1 MKVLKIV
8 FIAVIAIFLIN
19 IFQPEVSAVE
29 IRSFDEMKTAI
40 NQFMNTGKNGNS
52 ANISGND
59 MGSII
64 IPVANILTAIGV
76 VVLVAV
82 TIVMGI
88 KYMFATPEEADNF
101 DEEID
106 GIRGARWNKRSYKKR
121 TKNVDG
127 YWSDSA
133 NASFRH

>member
-88 KYMFATPEEADNF
+88 KYMFATPEEAAKLKQQL
-101 DEEID
+101 I
-106 GIRGARWNKRSYKKR
+106 GLVVAGVVILGATAIWKIVYKISPI
-121 TKNVDG
+121 G
-127 YWSDSA
+127 YYI
-133 NASFRH
+133 

>member
-59 MGSII
+59 MGSIV
-64 IPVANILTAIGV
+64 IPIANILTAIGV
-76 VVLVAV
+76 IVLVAV

-88 KYMFATPEEADNF
+88 KYMFATPEEAAKLKQQL
-101 DEEID
+101 I
-106 GIRGARWNKRSYKKR
+106 GLVVAGVVILGATAIWKIVYNILNS
-121 TKNVDG
+121 VG
-127 YWSDSA
+127 L
-133 NASFRH
+133 

>member
-88 KYMFATPEEADNF
+88 KYMFATPEEAAKLKQQL
-101 DEEID
+101 I
-106 GIRGARWNKRSYKKR
+106 GLVVAGVVILGATAIWKIVYNILNS
-121 TKNVDG
+121 VG
-127 YWSDSA
+127 L
-133 NASFRH
+133 

>member
-52 ANISGND
+52 ANISGDD
-59 MGSII
+59 MGSIV
-64 IPVANILTAIGV
+64 IPIANILTAIGV
-76 VVLVAV
+76 IVLVAV

-88 KYMFATPEEADNF
+88 KYMFATPEEAAKLKQQL
-101 DEEID
+101 I
-106 GIRGARWNKRSYKKR
+106 GLVVAGVVILGATAIWKIVYNIINS
-121 TKNVDG
+121 VG
-127 YWSDSA
+127 L
-133 NASFRH
+133 

>member
-59 MGSII
+59 MGSIV
-64 IPVANILTAIGV
+64 IPIANILTAIGV
-76 VVLVAV
+76 IVLVAV

-88 KYMFATPEEADNF
+88 KYMFATPEEAAKLKQQL
-101 DEEID
+101 I
-106 GIRGARWNKRSYKKR
+106 GLVVAGVVILGATAIWKIVYNIINS
-121 TKNVDG
+121 VG
-127 YWSDSA
+127 L
-133 NASFRH
+133 

>member
-52 ANISGND
+52 ANISGDD
-59 MGSII
+59 MGSIV
-64 IPVANILTAIGV
+64 IPIANILTAIGV

-88 KYMFATPEEADNF
+88 KYMFATPEEAAKLKQQL
-101 DEEID
+101 I
-106 GIRGARWNKRSYKKR
+106 GLVVAGVVILGATAIWKIVYNIINS
-121 TKNVDG
+121 VG
-127 YWSDSA
+127 L
-133 NASFRH
+133 

>member
-8 FIAVIAIFLIN
+8 FIAVIAVILIN

-52 ANISGND
+52 ANISGSD

-64 IPVANILTAIGV
+64 IPIANILTAIGV

-82 TIVMGI
+82 TIIMGI
-88 KYMFATPEEADNF
+88 KYMFATPEEAAKLKQQL
-101 DEEID
+101 I
-106 GIRGARWNKRSYKKR
+106 GLVVAGVVILGATAIWKIVYNIINS
-121 TKNVDG
+121 VG
-127 YWSDSA
+127 L
-133 NASFRH
+133 

>member
-76 VVLVAV
+76 IVLVAV

-88 KYMFATPEEADNF
+88 KYMFATPEEAAKLKQQL
-101 DEEID
+101 I
-106 GIRGARWNKRSYKKR
+106 GLVVAGVVILGATAIWKIVYILFFC
-121 TKNVDG
+121 VG
-127 YWSDSA
+127 V
-133 NASFRH
+133 FLV

>member
-88 KYMFATPEEADNF
+88 KYMFATPEEAAKLKQQL
-101 DEEID
+101 I
-106 GIRGARWNKRSYKKR
+106 GLVVAGVVILGATAIWKIVYNIINS
-121 TKNVDG
+121 VG
-127 YWSDSA
+127 L
-133 NASFRH
+133 

>member
-64 IPVANILTAIGV
+64 IPLSNILTAIGV
-76 VVLVAV
+76 IVLVAV

-88 KYMFATPEEADNF
+88 KYMFATPEEAAKLKQQL
-101 DEEID
+101 I
-106 GIRGARWNKRSYKKR
+106 GLVVAGVVILGATAIWKIVYNILNS
-121 TKNVDG
+121 VG
-127 YWSDSA
+127 L
-133 NASFRH
+133 